1 MEQEK
6 QDHYETL
13 AEQNQAEYSVQRS
26 RFIAHAYPIHSVEE
40 ALELVA
46 SLRKEYYNATHVC
59 WAYAVGALREES
71 RMNDDGE
78 PSGTAGRP
86 IYGQILAQDVSDVLV
101 AVVRYFGGVKL
112 GTGGLIDAYKESA
125 RLVLMEAPRREV
137 ILFQSFTLRFAPHLT
152 GTVMRLVKNMG
163 AEILEQ
169 GFTQGES
176 LLECRI
182 RQGQL
187 EILRSAAAAIYGLT
201 CTVEE
206 VNS

>member
-1 MEQEK
+1 MEQER

-13 AEQNQAEYSVQRS
+13 AEQNQVEYSIQRS

-40 ALELVA
+40 ALEFVA

-112 GTGGLIDAYKESA
+112 GTGGLIG
-125 RLVLMEAPRREV
+125 
-137 ILFQSFTLRFAPHLT
+137 FA
-152 GTVMRLVKNMG
+152 
-163 AEILEQ
+163 
-169 GFTQGES
+169 QGES

-201 CTVEE
+201 CIVEDQD
-206 VNS
+206 S